1 MQPAVVSSVGLV
13 ALAGAR
19 HRDWAEKAVTK
30 CRPCPVKKGGEKKEG
45 RWREG
50 KRGRR
55 GPGAQLAPPSA
66 PVPGLQGAQR
76 APPGPRPPDALP
88 DTTLLGAWT
97 TAYHGHCTGHC
108 PPQGWTLQR
117 TLLPSSGHCSLLPS
131 PGSGRFLPP
140 SAGAQTLSPRRLGQA
155 FSCTPTLDTLLPDP
169 FSPRASSVPGS
180 DPSTSS
186 FFDLPAARATLPAP
200 PFPDCSP
207 GCLSPGDCGGFSAAV
222 EASLFC
228 TGTTG
233 TASLAGTGTTTTTTR
248 PLSYG
253 PQVQRAAGG

>member
-13 ALAGAR
+13 AQAGAR

-88 DTTLLGAWT
+88 DTTLPGAWT

-131 PGSGRFLPP
+131 PDSGRFLPP
-140 SAGAQTLSPRRLGQA
+140 SAGAQTLSPPQARTSVLLHPNAGHPPPGPLLSSRLI
-155 FSCTPTLDTLLPDP
+155 CTRFGSEHLQFLR
-169 FSPRASSVPGS
+169 SPRCSGN
-180 DPSTSS
+180 
-186 FFDLPAARATLPAP
+186 AARAPIP
-200 PFPDCSP
+200 
-207 GCLSPGDCGGFSAAV
+207 
-222 EASLFC
+222 
-228 TGTTG
+228 
-233 TASLAGTGTTTTTTR
+233 
-248 PLSYG
+248 
-253 PQVQRAAGG
+253 